1 MSYGSNH
8 IIWTGTDKG
17 LGFFDLKNRK
27 YHRIHTKLFNSI
39 SFLIADGKGRLWIC
53 AQNQLYSYI
62 IKENRFTI
70 WNSSDG
76 FPSNEILFAYQ
87 KQSNKN
93 HIYLGGSEGLVKI
106 NTNIPDTDTQMPKIY
121 LSDILL
127 NGSPCL
133 KDIKENTIK
142 VPWNY
147 NSLSLHLR
155 IKNRDI
161 FQKYLLRYMIES
173 RSKQLIETYDPT
185 LNLSSLSAG
194 NYTIWVSCNTKNGN
208 HTPPK
213 KLINIIVTPPWYK
226 TNWFIGMAAILFII
240 ATAGIGYIYYQRKEQ
255 HMKGN
260 MNHFLQAIL
269 NDILKNKEEKIPAE
283 ENIPTTVSSS
293 NMLVKET
300 NEKRAETEQTQR
312 KNSKE
317 DEEFIA
323 RLNMLI
329 NENMAGEEL
338 SIKFLTDKMAMSRAS
353 LYNKVKLLTGLGV
366 NDYINKLRIEKS
378 VYLLTNTNMNI
389 NEISYEVGF
398 SYPRYFSTSFKQVKG
413 MTPTRFKEENKR
425 NECQ

>member
-1 MSYGSNH
+1 M
-8 IIWTGTDKG
+8 
-17 LGFFDLKNRK
+17 
-27 YHRIHTKLFNSI
+27 
-39 SFLIADGKGRLWIC
+39 
-53 AQNQLYSYI
+53 
-62 IKENRFTI
+62 
-70 WNSSDG
+70 
-76 FPSNEILFAYQ
+76 
-87 KQSNKN
+87 
-93 HIYLGGSEGLVKI
+93 VKI
-106 NTNIPDTDTQMPKIY
+106 NTNIPDTDTQMPEIY

-133 KDIKENTIK
+133 KNIKENTIK

-161 FQKYLLRYMIES
+161 FQKYLLQYIIES

-208 HTPPK
+208 HTPPQ

-226 TNWFIGMAAILFII
+226 TNWFIGIAAILFII

-269 NDILKNKEEKIPAE
+269 NDILKNKEEKIPIE
-283 ENIPTTVSSS
+283 ENIPTTASSS
-293 NMLVKET
+293 NMPIKET
-300 NEKRAETEQTQR
+300 NEKSTETEQTQR